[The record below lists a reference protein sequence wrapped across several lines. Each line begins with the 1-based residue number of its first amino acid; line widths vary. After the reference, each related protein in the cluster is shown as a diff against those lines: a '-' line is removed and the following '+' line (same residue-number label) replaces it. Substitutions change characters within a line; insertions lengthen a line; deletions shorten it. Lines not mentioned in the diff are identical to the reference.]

1 VAARHGDSIRVGAGP
16 LSSCKQSVDRV
27 VARARSRQRGSPVPA
42 SALGLALVADHVAR
56 HDGTVHIETRPGV
69 AARASSSNFRCRHH
83 ETRILELIAA
93 TTVSISGCGV
103 GAQTT
108 AHPIAGGDLPSALL
122 SPSAPTVS
130 SAVPQLPS
138 STIYLV
144 EGDGLVSVR
153 RPTARTAS
161 LAGLLTS
168 LLAGPTRTES
178 ENGLSTAINTDPVL
192 NHVAMH
198 DGTATVDLG
207 GAFGDVRGQ
216 QEVLAAAQD
225 VLTTLS
231 YPGVIRVQITLDGAV
246 TDIPLADG
254 TLTPDSLDRAD
265 YAPLLTTA
273 SADATPAAVMPSQ

>member
-1 VAARHGDSIRVGAGP
+1 LASRWSRIT
-16 LSSCKQSVDRV
+16 S
-27 VARARSRQRGSPVPA
+27 RATTALCTSRPA
-42 SALGLALVADHVAR
+42 
-56 HDGTVHIETRPGV
+56 PGV

-130 SAVPQLPS
+130 SVVPQLPS

-254 TLTPDSLDRAD
+254 TLT
-265 YAPLLTTA
+265 APTTPR
-273 SADATPAAVMPSQ
+273 SSRPRQPMRREPP